1 MKEKLVGLTDQELD
15 KQIDE
20 AKEELRKLR
29 FKTVTGKLEN
39 PKAISDLKK
48 KIARILTLKKEYEL
62 GIRKR

>member
-1 MKEKLVGLTDQELD
+1 MKDNLVGLTDQELD
-15 KQIDE
+15 NQFNE

-39 PKAISDLKK
+39 PKAISGFKK
-48 KIARILTLKKEYEL
+48 KIARILTLKKEYAL